1 MGHGEITLIG
11 DERGAATEL
20 MNLSAKPTKRE
31 LVTAFR
37 TKEILAAA
45 QRVMELRGV
54 EAATMDEIAAAARV
68 AKGTI
73 YLYFKGREDLVQAI
87 MSQVCET
94 LLRDLAAIVESS
106 GSPTEKLGAIVALL
120 LKHLERERVW
130 FPIYARD
137 LLRGDRGEKGR
148 PRPHILDLEEK
159 FMALLTRFFA
169 EGSDTGTFIQ
179 ADPRLLAF
187 LLRGLVRAVGYYQM
201 LAKQEDI
208 VPKTLPVLLA
218 LISSGLV
225 RQPEPAEAPGT

>member
-1 MGHGEITLIG
+1 M
-11 DERGAATEL
+11 D
-20 MNLSAKPTKRE
+20 LSIKLTKKE

-37 TKEILAAA
+37 TREILAAA

-54 EAATMDEIAAAARV
+54 ETATMEEITAAAGV
-68 AKGTI
+68 AKGTV
-73 YLYFKGREDLVQAI
+73 YLYFQSKEDLVQAI
-87 MSQVCET
+87 ISHVCET

-106 GSPTEKLGAIVALL
+106 GSPPENLRAIVALL
-120 LKHLERERVW
+120 IKHLERERVW

-137 LLRGDRGEKGR
+137 SLRVDWGEKGR

-159 FMALLTRFFA
+159 FVALLTRFFA

-201 LAKQEDI
+201 LGKREDI
-208 VPKTLPVLLA
+208 VQETLPVLVTL
-218 LISSGLV
+218 LSSGLR
-225 RQPEPAEAPGT
+225 RQPEATEAPAT